1 MTNTFDLSGRIAL
14 VTGGSRGIGEAI
26 ARLLAAHGAHVI
38 VSSRRQEGC
47 EAVAAAIREAGGA
60 ATALACHIGD
70 LDQLTGLFGRIRQDF
85 GRLDVLVNNGAT
97 NPYFGHI
104 LETDLGAFNKTL
116 EVNVRGYFFAS
127 VEAAKIMRGHGG
139 GSIINTA
146 SVNGIRPGVGTG
158 IYNITKGAVINMTQ
172 SFALECGEFNIRVN
186 ALCPGATETKLAA
199 ALTTDE
205 KMLSRILPRIP
216 LGRVA
221 QPEEMAGIVL
231 YLASDAGSYTTGA
244 SFVVDGGL
252 LAGNGL

>member
-1 MTNTFDLSGRIAL
+1 MPDTFSLTDRIAL
-14 VTGGSRGIGEAI
+14 VTGASRGIGAAI

-38 VSSRRQEGC
+38 VSSRKQEAC
-47 EAVAAAIREAGGA
+47 EEVAARIRADGGQ
-60 ATALACHIGD
+60 ATAIACHVGD
-70 LDQLTGLFGRIRQDF
+70 MDQITELFARVRGDF

-104 LETDLGAFNKTL
+104 LDTDLAVFNKTI
-116 EVNVRGYFFAS
+116 EVNMRGYFFAS
-127 VEAAKIMRGHGG
+127 IEAAKIMREHGG

-146 SVNGIRPGVGTG
+146 SVNGIRPGKYTG

-172 SFALECGEFNIRVN
+172 SFALECGEYGIRVN

-199 ALTTDE
+199 ALTQDE
-205 KMLSRILPRIP
+205 SLLKQILPRIP

-221 QPEEMAGIVL
+221 QPEEMAGMVL
-231 YLASDAGSYTTGA
+231 YLASDASSYTTG
-244 SFVVDGGL
+244 STFVVDGGL